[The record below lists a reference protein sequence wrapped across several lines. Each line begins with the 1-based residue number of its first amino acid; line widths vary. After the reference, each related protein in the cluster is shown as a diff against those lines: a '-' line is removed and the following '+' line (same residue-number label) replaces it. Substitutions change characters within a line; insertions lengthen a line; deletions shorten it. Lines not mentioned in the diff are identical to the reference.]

1 MKSEPLITVIILTY
15 NEEIHLERCL
25 NSLKDIA
32 KEVVLID
39 SFSTDRTLEI
49 AKKLGATVLQNPWIT
64 YAKQYQWALDH
75 VKVSTP
81 WIMRMDADEF
91 LTEGLITELKERMAT
106 ISAEVSGLYINRRTF
121 FMGKW
126 MKRGGYYPMSLL
138 RIWRTGLGRIEERW
152 MDEHIKL
159 SAGKT
164 LLLENDLIDDNLNNL
179 TWWTEKHNKYATREA
194 VDLLNK
200 KHHFFTEDTIDSGI
214 SSSAMIE
221 RRRWAKDKLYVKLP
235 LFVRPFGYFFYRY
248 FFKLGMLDGVP
259 GLMWHALQGFWY
271 RFLVDA
277 KVYQIELEAKK
288 RNMTVKKVLAD
299 YYNFEV

>member
-39 SFSTDRTLEI
+39 SYSTDRTLEI
-49 AKKLGATVLQNPWIT
+49 AAKLGATVFQNPWIT

-75 VKVSTP
+75 VNVSTP

-91 LTEGLITELKERMAT
+91 LTTELIAELKERMVT
-106 ISAEVSGLYINRRTF
+106 ISEDVSGLYINRRTF

-159 SAGKT
+159 STGKT
-164 LLLENDLIDDNLNNL
+164 LLLINDLIDDNLNNL

-200 KHHFFTEDTIDSGI
+200 KHHFFTEDAIDSGI

-221 RRRWAKDKLYVKLP
+221 RRRWAKDKLYVNLP

-248 FFKLGMLDGVP
+248 FIKLGLLDGVP

-271 RFLVDA
+271 RFLVDS

-288 RNMTVKKVLAD
+288 RNMSVKQVLAD
-299 YYNFEV
+299 YYNFKV